1 LHWSNGTVSG
11 ILAWILLLLIVD
23 ISMDIITLIMEII
36 HKPWEW
42 VTETKDGSY
51 NLVKADEETRKK
63 QLEEF
68 KKRRKIQLKKNLITS
83 ITFFN

>member
-1 LHWSNGTVSG
+1 
-11 ILAWILLLLIVD
+11 
-23 ISMDIITLIMEII
+23 MYQI

-42 VTETKDGSY
+42 TAVVNKNGGY

-68 KKRRKIQLKKNLITS
+68 KKKRNTEIKKELEELDS
-83 ITFFN
+83 IF

>member
-1 LHWSNGTVSG
+1 
-11 ILAWILLLLIVD
+11 
-23 ISMDIITLIMEII
+23 MEII

-68 KKRRKIQLKKNLITS
+68 KKRRKIQLQKELDNIDNL
-83 ITFFN
+83 F

>member
-1 LHWSNGTVSG
+1 MY
-11 ILAWILLLLIVD
+11 I
-23 ISMDIITLIMEII
+23 E

-42 VTETKDGSY
+42 TTVHTKDGGY

-68 KKRRKIQLKKNLITS
+68 KKKRLVELKKEMEEIQDL
-83 ITFFN
+83 F